1 MPMLVLAQDMN
12 RKQTLDYILSVYR
25 QVNRFSPAENE
36 YLEYPVGVDSIKLEY
51 DRLVFYYNIAMENI
65 EHDKEIRS
73 ATISGDLEL
82 SESDRC
88 IYNSDGDLVLLVQ
101 KENTAELKRL
111 FYALQH
117 LQSFIEADPFASQV
131 KEYEL
136 EKKKANDE
144 KLRLD
149 QERQAQLE
157 REREERLLR
166 EEAARER
173 AREAEEAAEERRRQE
188 YEQYK
193 QKVLNDLQNEANRA
207 LRGGGG

>member
-1 MPMLVLAQDMN
+1 
-12 RKQTLDYILSVYR
+12 
-25 QVNRFSPAENE
+25 
-36 YLEYPVGVDSIKLEY
+36 
-51 DRLVFYYNIAMENI
+51 MENI